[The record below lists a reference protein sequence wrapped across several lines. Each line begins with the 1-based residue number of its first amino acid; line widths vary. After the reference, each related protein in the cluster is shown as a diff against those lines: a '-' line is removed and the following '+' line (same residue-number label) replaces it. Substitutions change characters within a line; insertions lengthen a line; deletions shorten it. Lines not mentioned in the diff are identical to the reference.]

1 MWRKLLFATDG
12 SDYAETGLRQV
23 AHLAA
28 RLAAT
33 LDVVHVTDTRQVF
46 FPFVPMASGGL
57 LGDVQLP
64 AVQMEALQDTLD
76 QRSRDVLARAREIL
90 KESNVEGAA
99 LELEGPPAPTLIEK
113 AREYDLIAL
122 GKKGIGHGWSDDDIG
137 STTEKVVRRSQSPVL
152 VTSGR
157 PRQVDKVLWAYD
169 ASPGLEG
176 MLDVVPTLCATLG
189 IHLTLLSVA
198 ENDQDEEKQRELL
211 ARPAEVARRKGV
223 EPRIVLLQGYPE
235 EEIIHLARR
244 EDHTLI
250 AIGAYGHHRLVEFF
264 LGSVA
269 RVVLRHSEVP
279 VLLLR
284 RSE

>member
-28 RLAAT
+28 RLTAT

-76 QRSRDVLARAREIL
+76 QRSRDVLARARQIL
-90 KESNVEGAA
+90 KESNVEGTA
-99 LELEGPPAPTLIEK
+99 LELEGPPVPTLIEK

-137 STTEKVVRRSQSPVL
+137 STTEKVVRRSEFPVL
-152 VTSGR
+152 VTAGR
-157 PRQVDKVLWAYD
+157 PRTVDKVLWAYD
-169 ASPGLEG
+169 ASPGLE
-176 MLDVVPTLCATLG
+176 DRIEVVPTLCATLG
-189 IHLTLLSVA
+189 IPLTLLSVA
-198 ENDQDEEKQRELL
+198 ENDQDEAKQRELL
-211 ARPAEVARRKGV
+211 SRPAEVARRKGV